1 MQTHEYFLS
10 GKAVHPLAD
19 EAIGTCMNAPH
30 ASAFGTYMNAPHGSA
45 FGTYMNLSHAST
57 FDAVLPPSARQIT
70 PFERFNLQP
79 SEVCPKNFIVFD
91 QTDQQNRILFH
102 PATTYK
108 FNSPGFN
115 SHATCNQDFEKDK
128 INQIETELS
137 SSFVEDSKDIDA
149 LLSLDSDELEDY
161 DEEEVSTARTHE
173 KDDSTSDTC
182 SSYCTKSRKKRLL
195 SSAHNSSG
203 TKGYCINEKKQHL
216 EMKRMV
222 KILRNIVPGGGN
234 QMDTVTVLDEAV
246 KYLKSLKVEVE
257 QFGVGP

>member
-1 MQTHEYFLS
+1 MQTHDYFHP
-10 GKAVHPLAD
+10 GKAVLPLAD
-19 EAIGTCMNAPH
+19 EAIGT
-30 ASAFGTYMNAPHGSA
+30 YMNAPHTSA
-45 FGTYMNLSHAST
+45 FNA
-57 FDAVLPPSARQIT
+57 ALPPGVRQMT

-115 SHATCNQDFEKDK
+115 AHATYTQDFEKDK
-128 INQIETELS
+128 INQMERELS
-137 SSFVEDSKDIDA
+137 SSFEEDSKDIDA
-149 LLSLDSDELEDY
+149 LMSLDSDELENY
-161 DEEEVSTARTHE
+161 DGEEVSTARTHE

-182 SSYCTKSRKKRLL
+182 SSYCTKSRKKKRL
-195 SSAHNSSG
+195 SSVQNSSG
-203 TKGYCINEKKQHL
+203 SKAYCNSEKKQHL

-222 KILRNIVPGGGN
+222 KMLRNIVPGGGN

-246 KYLKSLKVEVE
+246 KYLKTLKVEVE
-257 QFGVGP
+257 QFGIGP